1 MDSKKSVPCELTHL
15 REIEIHIQPNLGHV
29 LEQKAHWL
37 AHGADSEELDDVGV
51 VELGEEVGLLL
62 EVHSHVLGC
71 LFLWYNVVIL
81 GKICICGPSCSC
93 VMEQL
98 WEGENGRNEVTDY
111 RRDTIATK
119 TGSFQGFALMTKK
132 KWNVMDTST
141 NEQSSP

>member
-15 REIEIHIQPNLGHV
+15 REDEIHIQPNLGHV

-71 LFLWYNVVIL
+71 LFLWYKVVIL
-81 GKICICGPSCSC
+81 GKDLHLRT
-93 VMEQL
+93 ELQL
-98 WEGENGRNEVTDY
+98 CDGTTLGRGEWTE
-111 RRDTIATK
+111 
-119 TGSFQGFALMTKK
+119 
-132 KWNVMDTST
+132 
-141 NEQSSP
+141 